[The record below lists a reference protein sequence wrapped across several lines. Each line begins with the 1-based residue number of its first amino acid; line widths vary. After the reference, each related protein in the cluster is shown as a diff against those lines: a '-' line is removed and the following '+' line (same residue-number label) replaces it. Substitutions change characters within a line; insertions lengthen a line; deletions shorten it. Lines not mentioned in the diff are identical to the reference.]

1 LQLTCWVLIYLETG
15 EWGSIENGK
24 ISGKKELTE
33 NMREI
38 EGYLEYK
45 EEELQALLNTFPETW
60 RRIRNEEFSERIES
74 MVKRLYESYL

>member
-1 LQLTCWVLIYLETG
+1 
-15 EWGSIENGK
+15 
-24 ISGKKELTE
+24 
-33 NMREI
+33 MREI